1 MIMVTTQ
8 EIPDWE
14 WGTGCLE
21 SGRPAELTSMART
34 CNDAA
39 LLAAE
44 ALTVHDRSFE
54 MQERATDDPSIALAD
69 AWSTVGV
76 RYFDTMVAAYTNV
89 AAQFAA
95 EMAITTSV
103 LLAGGHSTHVAAPT
117 PSAILIDSKH
127 WLPLMTIPAVPPTR
141 WRPPDEWANERAKTH
156 ADEHAEVRRALEC
169 FMFDGRVTVLDD
181 PTALVDGADVSMI
194 PAWDL
199 AIALHRYAAGLH
211 WTCASLS
218 KTNRDE

>member
-1 MIMVTTQ
+1 MTN
-8 EIPDWE
+8 
-14 WGTGCLE
+14 
-21 SGRPAELTSMART
+21 RPPWAYAWSRST
-34 CNDAA
+34 CVAPA
-39 LLAAE
+39 LVGVADTNALAA
-44 ALTVHDRSFE
+44 
-54 MQERATDDPSIALAD
+54 RACNAARRGRVEDLF
-69 AWSTVGV
+69 VG
-76 RYFDTMVAAYTNV
+76 
-89 AAQFAA
+89 
-95 EMAITTSV
+95 
-103 LLAGGHSTHVAAPT
+103 LAGGHSTHVAAPT

-141 WRPPDEWANERAKTH
+141 WRPPDEWVNERAKTH